1 MSLSKSKY
9 CRGITC
15 PKMLWLDVNNPEVGT
30 EINNEAVFENG
41 KKAGELAKK
50 LFGEN
55 IDIPFSEDLSLML
68 DKTNKVI
75 ENNESAVITEASF
88 CFDNNFCSVDILKK
102 KGNSYEIYE
111 VKSST
116 KVKDIYIDDVSYQY
130 YVLTKLEMNVEKVCV
145 VYINSFYERNGDLDL
160 NSLFNIED
168 VTEIAKS
175 KYYEI
180 EKNINSLNNILSNKK
195 EPNNPISKNCISP
208 YECPYFAYCTSN
220 LEKPNIFDLKR
231 LRSTS
236 KFKLFN
242 EGIVSLSDLKNSGIE
257 EKVRV
262 ELDYK
267 DKKEDLINKE
277 SIKGFLNTLSYP
289 LYFLDFETFQEVIPS
304 LDKQRPYEQVPF
316 QYSLHYIEN
325 DELKHKEF
333 LAYPGVDP
341 RRALAEKLCEDI
353 PMDVCSLAYNMNF
366 EKSVIK
372 RLANIYPDLKK
383 HLMNIHDNMKD
394 LMVPFYN
401 MDYYNGKMAGSYS
414 IKYVLPALFPDDP
427 ELDYH
432 TLEEVHN
439 GSEAMN
445 AYFMMHELNGKDLE
459 NLRNNLLKYCKLDTY
474 AMVKI
479 LEKLK
484 EVE

>member
-208 YECPYFAYCTSN
+208 YECPY
-220 LEKPNIFDLKR
+220 
-231 LRSTS
+231 
-236 KFKLFN
+236 
-242 EGIVSLSDLKNSGIE
+242 LKNSGIE